1 MLILNKLHILNFI
14 FSFKINNKF
23 KNISFSMF
31 GKKQDSLSVI
41 TKGGNVDIMKRG
53 EKLSLSGS
61 KKKISSKEIQH

>member
-1 MLILNKLHILNFI
+1 
-14 FSFKINNKF
+14 
-23 KNISFSMF
+23 MF